1 MTNAVCGVIAEYDP
15 FHLGHAHHLSEA
27 RQQSGAACV
36 ISVMSM
42 QFTQRGTPGLLTPH
56 SRARMALENGADIV
70 LGLPVAFSVRD
81 AEHFALSGVSIL
93 KACGVVTHLSFG
105 IEPEGQPFYEAA
117 AELLEH
123 PTDAFTALLHEE
135 LSAGNGFASACGKS
149 LSNCLHADPS
159 AFSGPNTA
167 LAICYARA
175 CRRLNASFS
184 LCPVVRE
191 SDYHSKQLSDT
202 TLPSAS
208 AVRQAILNRDIESAA
223 AAMPSTAA
231 AVLFEELSA
240 GRLHPPE
247 ALTPLLR
254 LSIRSNPLRKNL
266 PECSEGLQNRLK
278 SAADELTRDSMI
290 AACKTRRY
298 TWTRISRLLTHVL
311 LDTEAE
317 KLPALPPYAYLLG
330 FRRSAA
336 QTLRNIHTAGLPLAG
351 SLSDVTDPVC
361 AALDKRAD
369 DLWSLGAGLP
379 FGGLYR
385 CRPVI
390 IDD

>member
-1 MTNAVCGVIAEYDP
+1 M
-15 FHLGHAHHLSEA
+15 
-27 RQQSGAACV
+27 
-36 ISVMSM
+36 
-42 QFTQRGTPGLLTPH
+42 
-56 SRARMALENGADIV
+56 
-70 LGLPVAFSVRD
+70 
-81 AEHFALSGVSIL
+81 
-93 KACGVVTHLSFG
+93 KACGAVTHLSFG
-105 IEPEGQPFYEAA
+105 VEPEGLPLYEAA
-117 AELLEH
+117 AELLEN
-123 PTDAFTALLHEE
+123 PTAAFTALLHEE
-135 LSAGNGFASACGKS
+135 LSRGHGFASACGKA
-149 LSNCLHADPS
+149 LANCLHADAS

-191 SDYHSKQLSDT
+191 GDYHSKQLSDIIP
-202 TLPSAS
+202 PSAS
-208 AVRQAILNRDIESAA
+208 AVREAILSHDIGSAA
-223 AAMPSTAA
+223 AAMPSSAA
-231 AVLFEELSA
+231 AVLLEELSA

-254 LSIRSNPLRKNL
+254 MTLRSNPVRSNL
-266 PECSEGLQNRLK
+266 PECSEGLENRLK
-278 SAADELTRDSMI
+278 IAADKLTRDQMI

-298 TWTRISRLLTHVL
+298 TWTRISRLLTHML

-336 QTLRNIHTAGLPLAG
+336 DTLRRIHSAGLPLAG
-351 SLSDVTDPVC
+351 ALSDVTDPVC

-385 CRPVI
+385 CHPFI
-390 IDD
+390 IDN

>member
-1 MTNAVCGVIAEYDP
+1 M
-15 FHLGHAHHLSEA
+15 
-27 RQQSGAACV
+27 
-36 ISVMSM
+36 
-42 QFTQRGTPGLLTPH
+42 
-56 SRARMALENGADIV
+56 
-70 LGLPVAFSVRD
+70 
-81 AEHFALSGVSIL
+81 
-93 KACGVVTHLSFG
+93 THLSFG
-105 IEPEGQPFYEAA
+105 VEPEGLPFYESA
-117 AELLEH
+117 AELLEN
-123 PTDAFTALLHEE
+123 PTAAFTALLHEE
-135 LSAGNGFASACGKS
+135 LSRGHGFASACGKA
-149 LSNCLHADPS
+149 LANCLHTDTS

-175 CRRLNASFS
+175 CRRLNTSFS

-191 SDYHSKQLSDT
+191 GDYHSKQLSDT
-202 TLPSAS
+202 VLPSAS
-208 AVRQAILNRDIESAA
+208 AVRQAILSHDINMAA
-223 AAMPSTAA
+223 AAMPPSAA
-231 AVLFEELSA
+231 SILSEELSA

-254 LSIRSNPLRKNL
+254 ISLRNNPLRQNL
-266 PECSEGLQNRLK
+266 PECSEGLENRLR
-278 SAADELTRDSMI
+278 SAADGLNRDQMI

-311 LDTEAE
+311 LDTESE

-336 QTLRNIHTAGLPLAG
+336 DTLRQIHRAGLPLAG
-351 SLSDVTDPVC
+351 SLPGVPDPVC

-385 CRPVI
+385 CHPVI
-390 IDD
+390 IDN